1 VRESTL
7 RLRGGG
13 SSGSGFFIREASG
26 GWLLTA
32 HHVPEN
38 GRPGSG
44 SGCQKVSAPPDV
56 RTRFDLLRMSAGKRS
71 FDFAVEPGRFDWG
84 NDLVRTP
91 ADAPVALEVAPGAAV
106 PALGEAVLVA
116 GYPATLGRYAV
127 IECVMAGYAESL
139 SNPANAAYVLD
150 CPGAT
155 YDIAGMSGGP
165 IVSLCSGKVVGAVSW
180 QDYDE
185 DCPRRGDKRKVGA
198 AIVFSDAAG
207 KTSFGVPAVV
217 HSRCW
222 DWQDERLS
230 RTRDCQVIPGYFN
243 VTEGP

>member
-1 VRESTL
+1 
-7 RLRGGG
+7 
-13 SSGSGFFIREASG
+13 
-26 GWLLTA
+26 
-32 HHVPEN
+32 
-38 GRPGSG
+38 
-44 SGCQKVSAPPDV
+44 
-56 RTRFDLLRMSAGKRS
+56 
-71 FDFAVEPGRFDWG
+71 
-84 NDLVRTP
+84 
-91 ADAPVALEVAPGAAV
+91 VALEVAPGAAV